1 MLVYLSVLFVGVGLC
16 QIRLVGGQCSR
27 ISGGGYLVES
37 VTLDKFDSPCEIEN
51 DLIIG
56 AKTTLTLNE
65 GTELRF
71 APGVMLAV
79 NGTLLARVTANTA
92 TFVVVNLI
100 VLDYC

>member
-1 MLVYLSVLFVGVGLC
+1 MTISLTVGLLLCLSFC
-16 QIRLVGGQCSR
+16 QVAFGGGQCD
-27 ISGGGYLVES
+27 IITNGGYLTQS
-37 VTLDKFDSPCEIEN
+37 VSLSQYDTPCDIEN

-79 NGTLLARVTANTA
+79 NGTLLVKVTNSG
-92 TFVVVNLI
+92 
-100 VLDYC
+100 CM